1 MIKRLVYMLSVCTL
15 FAMISGCNWL
25 YQSSNESD
33 LIGRDLTNQNLTV
46 EPFSYINQS
55 EDVISSEDYEGSYW
69 IANVIFTSCPT
80 ICNLMTPHLV
90 EIQEKAESRNLD
102 LQFVSFTVDP
112 NHDTPDV
119 LTHYMDRY
127 GVDETNWQFLTG
139 YSEKEIETLMLDS
152 FQSTVL
158 NDPEDPDILHTTN
171 FFLIDEQGQ
180 VVRSY
185 DGLGNEDLELL
196 MDDIEQSIT

>member
-1 MIKRLVYMLSVCTL
+1 M
-15 FAMISGCNWL
+15 
-25 YQSSNESD
+25 
-33 LIGRDLTNQNLTV
+33 
-46 EPFSYINQS
+46 
-55 EDVISSEDYEGSYW
+55 
-69 IANVIFTSCPT
+69 
-80 ICNLMTPHLV
+80 

-119 LTHYMDRY
+119 LTDYMDRY
-127 GVDETNWQFLTG
+127 GVDQSNWQFLTG

-171 FFLIDEQGQ
+171 FF
-180 VVRSY
+180 S
-185 DGLGNEDLELL
+185 N
-196 MDDIEQSIT
+196 

>member
-1 MIKRLVYMLSVCTL
+1 
-15 FAMISGCNWL
+15 
-25 YQSSNESD
+25 
-33 LIGRDLTNQNLTV
+33 
-46 EPFSYINQS
+46 
-55 EDVISSEDYEGSYW
+55 
-69 IANVIFTSCPT
+69 
-80 ICNLMTPHLV
+80 
-90 EIQEKAESRNLD
+90 
-102 LQFVSFTVDP
+102 
-112 NHDTPDV
+112 
-119 LTHYMDRY
+119 
-127 GVDETNWQFLTG
+127 
-139 YSEKEIETLMLDS
+139 MLDS